1 MIELRSLTR
10 EEAEERAALVSVTRY
25 DIAVDL
31 TELAD
36 GDAFRAVSTVRFS
49 CSTAGGST
57 FIDCAAEVV
66 SANLN
71 GVPVA
76 VDAVAD
82 GRIALTGLAADNTL
96 VVESV
101 QRSTSLGAGVKRCV
115 DPSDEEVYVWT
126 SFEPDD
132 ARRVW
137 ACFDQPDLKA
147 PFAFTVVAPSRW
159 TVTSN
164 SGDPEIE
171 NLGTARR
178 WTYPATPPLST
189 YVPVVNAGPFYEI
202 RSDRDGHD
210 LGLFVRRSL
219 AGFLDRDAE
228 ELFAITAA
236 GLAFF
241 GEQFDLPFP
250 QRKYDQV
257 FVPDMG
263 GAMENW
269 GCVTWSD
276 TFIYRSDP
284 TYQERE
290 QRAMV
295 LLHEMAHMWFGDLVT
310 MRWWDDLWLNEAFA
324 EWASHWAATAAT
336 PFTDGWSSFLAG
348 SKLDGYGAD
357 MAPTTHPIRQPVR
370 DVAEAAAIFDG
381 ITYPKGASVLKQ
393 LVAYVGEPEFVA
405 GLRSYFRQRAWG
417 NAVLD
422 DLMGAIEQASGRD
435 LAAWTRGW
443 LDTAGTDR
451 LELETTSAGEMSM
464 RATGPAGGRPRPHR
478 LDVGVYDRDGNALV
492 RRQLVAVETSG
503 ERTDIGGIGPADL
516 LLVNDEDLTFA
527 STRPDPAS
535 RTTLLSSAGLLPAAV
550 SRAVAVTTAWDMLM
564 TADIAP
570 ADFIRCVTGVLP
582 RETTDSVIEPFLR
595 LAVVAAERWAPEQ
608 SRVDLM
614 SSVADM
620 CIVLANNPARRQAAM
635 RALAHTATTQGQLDT
650 LRAASGSDVDLGWRA
665 LVRDAELGQYD
676 QVEVDALARRDPN
689 PDAWVRAL
697 TVQAA
702 RPDRA
707 AKERA
712 WEGVFEKHD
721 VPIGSVR
728 DIATAFWRPGQEDLL
743 IAYADRFRA
752 AMPSMHEAGMVPAI
766 VLSFTM
772 FPFFGVDESFPDAV
786 DASAQAPDVSPVVR
800 KNVMEQTDQ
809 LRRILVAR
817 GTVTRSGHP
826 RAC

>member
-1 MIELRSLTR
+1 VTELRSLTR
-10 EEAEERAALVSVTRY
+10 EEAEERAALLSVTRY

-49 CSTAGGST
+49 CSTARGST

-66 SANLN
+66 SAVLN
-71 GVPVA
+71 GVPVPA
-76 VDAVAD
+76 EAIGDD
-82 GRIALTGLAADNTL
+82 RIALTDLAADNTL

-101 QRSTSLGAGVKRCV
+101 QRSTSLGAAVKRCV
-115 DPSDEEVYVWT
+115 DPSDKEVYVWT

-147 PFAFTVVAPSRW
+147 PFAFTVLAPSGW

-164 SGDPEIE
+164 SGDPEVDD
-171 NLGTARR
+171 LGAARR
-178 WTYPATPPLST
+178 WTFAATPPLST

-202 RSDRDGHD
+202 RSDRGGYD

-219 AGFLDRDAE
+219 AGFLDRDAD

-241 GEQFDLPFP
+241 GERFDLPFP

-257 FVPDMG
+257 FAPDMG

-276 TFIYRSDP
+276 AFIYRNDP

-290 QRAMV
+290 NRALV

-324 EWASHWAATAAT
+324 EWASHWAATSAT
-336 PFTDGWSSFLAG
+336 PFTDAWSSFLAG
-348 SKLDGYGAD
+348 WKLGGYVAD

-393 LVAYVGEPEFVA
+393 LVAYVGEPRFVA
-405 GLRSYFRQRAWG
+405 GLRSYFRERAWG
-417 NAVLD
+417 NAVLG
-422 DLMGAIEQASGRD
+422 DLMGAIEGASGRD
-435 LAAWTRGW
+435 LTAWTRGW

-451 LELETTSAGEMSM
+451 LVLEATADGATSM
-464 RATGPAGGRPRPHR
+464 RATGPGGGQPRPHR
-478 LDVGVYDRDGNALV
+478 LDVGVYDRDGDALV
-492 RRQLVAVETSG
+492 RRRLIAVETSG
-503 ERTDIGGIGPADL
+503 ERTDIGDAGAADL

-527 STRPDPAS
+527 STRPDPTS
-535 RTTLLSSAGLLPAAV
+535 RATLLSSAGLLPSAM

-564 TADIAP
+564 TADIAT

-595 LAVVAAERWAPEQ
+595 LAVVAAERWAPAG
-608 SRVDLM
+608 SRSDLM

-620 CIVLANNPARRQAAM
+620 CVALADNPAHRHAAI
-635 RALAHTATTQGQLDT
+635 RALARTATSPPQLET
-650 LRAASGSDVDLGWRA
+650 LRAAAGEDVDLVWRT
-665 LVRDAELGQYD
+665 LVRAAEFGQYD
-676 QVEVDALARRDPN
+676 QAEVDALTRRDPN
-689 PDAWVRAL
+689 PESWVRAL

-702 RPDRA
+702 RPDDA
-707 AKERA
+707 AKQRVWEAIVERH
-712 WEGVFEKHD
+712 E
-721 VPIGSVR
+721 VPIGSMG
-728 DIATAFWRPGQEDLL
+728 DLATAFWRPGQDDFLT
-743 IAYADRFRA
+743 AYAERFRV
-752 AMPSMHEAGMVPAI
+752 AMPSMHVAGMVPAI
-766 VLSFTM
+766 VLSFAM
-772 FPFFGVDESFPDAV
+772 FPFFGVGAAFADAV
-786 DASAQAPDVSPVVR
+786 EASAQASEVSPVVR
-800 KNVMEQTDQ
+800 KNVLEQTDQ

-817 GTVTRSGHP
+817 GAV
-826 RAC
+826 A